1 MSGKLTFNLIN
12 AAMSCSFFPSLPSF
26 LRDLGRGGARFR
38 AISSLPLLTAIPR
51 CRVKFL
57 LGENPRRGLIN
68 GSNSSS
74 RQVSRKFA
82 HSWFVLWPNRYFVR
96 HRKLSFYLLL
106 APSFFFLPPPSLF
119 SSINLFTLFQS
130 INEIRKND
138 KSFLLEIS

>member
-1 MSGKLTFNLIN
+1 MLFLSLPPL
-12 AAMSCSFFPSLPSF
+12 FPSRPF
-26 LRDLGRGGARFR
+26 WGGARFR

-96 HRKLSFYLLL
+96 QRKLSFYLLL
-106 APSFFFLPPPSLF
+106 APSFFFLPPPLF
-119 SSINLFTLFQS
+119 SLLSIFLRFFNRS
-130 INEIRKND
+130 MKSEKND